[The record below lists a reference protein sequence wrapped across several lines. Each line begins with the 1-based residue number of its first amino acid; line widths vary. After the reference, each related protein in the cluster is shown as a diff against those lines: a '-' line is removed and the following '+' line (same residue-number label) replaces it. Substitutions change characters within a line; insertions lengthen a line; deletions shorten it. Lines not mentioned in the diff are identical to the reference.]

1 MNTRTMISRLL
12 MTLMVATAS
21 FSGFAQDSYR
31 EALKENLSI
40 NGNFDKLEVK
50 DVFIKISEDLFV
62 ERDHVEQLTERYIK
76 EVFAEHLADM
86 VEPIMKE
93 HNVTEADLRTV
104 NALLSTPRGQAFL
117 SHKGEWDAKFQN
129 ALHELM
135 PSFEEDSV
143 AENVEKITVN
153 PGIDAA
159 YAAKFNEMMEASGIK
174 QKMLSFMDGL
184 FPRHSFEGYED
195 LDEPDEIKE
204 MFNYFKKWVG
214 DNLTA
219 LALNSAYGILTP
231 DDLDFGVKLYSSEP
245 HRKIT
250 DMSGMSFLSVMGKTT
265 DIMMKYI
272 DWMESQGAQVT
283 EKAKGLKKL
292 MNMDKNWS
300 NEEPI
305 ISEGPIIRDRD

>member
-1 MNTRTMISRLL
+1 MKTRTMSSRLL

-31 EALKENLSI
+31 EALKENLLI
-40 NGNFDKLEVK
+40 NNNFDQLK
-50 DVFIKISEDLFV
+50 DVFININESLFEKNDNV
-62 ERDHVEQLTERYIK
+62 ELLTERYIQ
-76 EVFAEHLADM
+76 EALVEHFVDV

-117 SHKGEWDAKFQN
+117 SHDEVWDAKFKN
-129 ALHELM
+129 ALFELV

-153 PGIDAA
+153 PGIDAE
-159 YAAKFNEMMEASGIK
+159 YAAKFNEMMEASEIK

-204 MFNYFKKWVG
+204 MFNYIKKWVD
-214 DNLTA
+214 DNLTTV
-219 LALNSAYGILTP
+219 ALNSAYGILTP
-231 DDLDFGVKLYSSEP
+231 DDLDFGVKLFSSSP

-250 DMSGMSFLSVMGKTT
+250 DMSGMSFLSLMGKSS

-272 DWMESQGAQVT
+272 DWMESQGAHVT

-292 MNMDKNWS
+292 MNMDKNWP

-305 ISEGPIIRDRD
+305 ISEGPIIID

>member
-1 MNTRTMISRLL
+1 MSSRLL

-31 EALKENLSI
+31 EALKENLLI
-40 NGNFDKLEVK
+40 NNNFDQLK
-50 DVFIKISEDLFV
+50 DVFININESLFEKNDNV
-62 ERDHVEQLTERYIK
+62 ELLTERYIQ
-76 EVFAEHLADM
+76 EALVEHFVDV

-117 SHKGEWDAKFQN
+117 SHDEVWDAKFKN
-129 ALHELM
+129 ALFELV

-153 PGIDAA
+153 PGIDAE
-159 YAAKFNEMMEASGIK
+159 YAAKFNEMMEASEIK

-204 MFNYFKKWVG
+204 MFNYIKKWVD
-214 DNLTA
+214 DNLTTV
-219 LALNSAYGILTP
+219 ALNSAYGILTP
-231 DDLDFGVKLYSSEP
+231 DDLDFGVKLFSSSP

-250 DMSGMSFLSVMGKTT
+250 DMSGMSFLSLMGKSS

-272 DWMESQGAQVT
+272 DWMESQGAHVT

-292 MNMDKNWS
+292 MNMDKNWP

-305 ISEGPIIRDRD
+305 ISEGPIIID

>member
-1 MNTRTMISRLL
+1 
-12 MTLMVATAS
+12 
-21 FSGFAQDSYR
+21 
-31 EALKENLSI
+31 
-40 NGNFDKLEVK
+40 
-50 DVFIKISEDLFV
+50 
-62 ERDHVEQLTERYIK
+62 
-76 EVFAEHLADM
+76 M

-117 SHKGEWDAKFQN
+117 SHDGEWDAKFKN
-129 ALHELM
+129 ALFELM
-135 PSFEEDSV
+135 PSFVEDSV

-153 PGIDAA
+153 LGIDVE
-159 YAAKFNEMMEASGIK
+159 YAAKFNEMMEASEIK

-204 MFNYFKKWVG
+204 MFNYIKKWVD
-214 DNLTA
+214 DNLTTV
-219 LALNSAYGILTP
+219 ALNSAYGILTP
-231 DDLDFGVKLYSSEP
+231 DDLDFGVKLFSCSP

-250 DMSGMSFLSVMGKTT
+250 DMSGMSFLSLMGKSS

-292 MNMDKNWS
+292 MNMDKNWP

-305 ISEGPIIRDRD
+305 ISEGPIIRD

>member
-1 MNTRTMISRLL
+1 MKTRTMISRLL

-21 FSGFAQDSYR
+21 FPGFAQDSYR

-40 NGNFDKLEVK
+40 NGNFDILKVK

-62 ERDHVEQLTERYIK
+62 ESDHVEQLTERYIK

-117 SHKGEWDAKFQN
+117 SHDEVWDEKFKN
-129 ALHELM
+129 TLYELM
-135 PSFEEDSV
+135 PSFEQDSV
-143 AENVEKITVN
+143 VKNVEIITVN
-153 PGIDAA
+153 PAIDAA
-159 YAAKFNEMMEASGIK
+159 YATKFNEMMEASGIK
-174 QKMLSFMDGL
+174 QKMLSLMDGF
-184 FPRHSFEGYED
+184 FPGHSFEGYED
-195 LDEPDEIKE
+195 LDGPDEIKE
-204 MFNYFKKWVG
+204 MFNYIKKWVD
-214 DNLTA
+214 DNLTTV
-219 LALNSAYGILTP
+219 ALNSAYGILTP
-231 DDLDFGVKLYSSEP
+231 DDLDFGVKLFSSSP

-250 DMSGMSFLSVMGKTT
+250 DMSGMSFLSLMGKTS

-292 MNMDKNWS
+292 MNMDKNWP

-305 ISEGPIIRDRD
+305 ISEGPIIRD

>member
-1 MNTRTMISRLL
+1 MKTRTMISRLL

-31 EALKENLSI
+31 EALKENLLI
-40 NGNFDKLEVK
+40 NNNFDQLK
-50 DVFIKISEDLFV
+50 DVFININESLFEKNDNV
-62 ERDHVEQLTERYIK
+62 ELLTERYIQ
-76 EVFAEHLADM
+76 EALVEHFVDV

-117 SHKGEWDAKFQN
+117 SHDEEWNAKFQN
-129 ALHELM
+129 VLHELT

-159 YAAKFNEMMEASGIK
+159 YAAKFNEMMEASDIK

-204 MFNYFKKWVG
+204 MFNYIKKWVD
-214 DNLTA
+214 DNLTTV
-219 LALNSAYGILTP
+219 ALNSAYGILTP
-231 DDLDFGVKLYSSEP
+231 DDLDFGVKLFSSSP

-250 DMSGMSFLSVMGKTT
+250 DLSGMNFLSLMGKTA

-272 DWMESQGAQVT
+272 DWMESQGVQVT

-292 MNMDKNWS
+292 MNMDKNWP

-305 ISEGPIIRDRD
+305 IRD

>member
-1 MNTRTMISRLL
+1 MSSRLL

-31 EALKENLSI
+31 EALKENLLI
-40 NGNFDKLEVK
+40 NNNFDQLK
-50 DVFIKISEDLFV
+50 DVFININESLFEKNDNV
-62 ERDHVEQLTERYIK
+62 ELLTERYIQ
-76 EVFAEHLADM
+76 EALVEHFVDV

-117 SHKGEWDAKFQN
+117 SHDEVWDAKFKN
-129 ALHELM
+129 ALFELV

-143 AENVEKITVN
+143 ADNVEKITVN
-153 PGIDAA
+153 PGIDAE
-159 YAAKFNEMMEASGIK
+159 YAAKFNEMMEASEIK

-204 MFNYFKKWVG
+204 MFNYIKKWVD
-214 DNLTA
+214 DNLTTV
-219 LALNSAYGILTP
+219 ALNSAYGILTP
-231 DDLDFGVKLYSSEP
+231 DDLDFGVKLFSSSP

-250 DMSGMSFLSVMGKTT
+250 DMSGMSFLSLMGKSS

-272 DWMESQGAQVT
+272 DWMESQGAHVT

-292 MNMDKNWS
+292 MNMDKNWP

-305 ISEGPIIRDRD
+305 ISEGPIIID

>member
-1 MNTRTMISRLL
+1 MKTRTMSSRLL

-31 EALKENLSI
+31 EALKENLLI
-40 NGNFDKLEVK
+40 NNNFDQLK
-50 DVFIKISEDLFV
+50 DVFININESLFEKNDNV
-62 ERDHVEQLTERYIK
+62 ELLTERYIQ
-76 EVFAEHLADM
+76 EALVEHFVDV

-93 HNVTEADLRTV
+93 RNVTEADLRTV

-117 SHKGEWDAKFQN
+117 SHDEVWDAKFKN
-129 ALHELM
+129 ALFELV

-159 YAAKFNEMMEASGIK
+159 YAAKFNEMMEASDIK
-174 QKMLSFMDGL
+174 QKMLNFMDGL

-204 MFNYFKKWVG
+204 MFNYIKKWVD
-214 DNLTA
+214 DNLTTV
-219 LALNSAYGILTP
+219 ALNSAYGILTP
-231 DDLDFGVKLYSSEP
+231 DDLDFGVKLFSSSP

-250 DMSGMSFLSVMGKTT
+250 DMSGMSFLSLMGKTS

-292 MNMDKNWS
+292 MNMDKNWP

-305 ISEGPIIRDRD
+305 ISEGPIIID

>member
-1 MNTRTMISRLL
+1 M
-12 MTLMVATAS
+12 MVATAS

-31 EALKENLSI
+31 EALKENLLI
-40 NGNFDKLEVK
+40 NNNFDQLK
-50 DVFIKISEDLFV
+50 DVFININESLFEKNDNV
-62 ERDHVEQLTERYIK
+62 ELLTERYIQ
-76 EVFAEHLADM
+76 EALVEHFVDV

-117 SHKGEWDAKFQN
+117 SHDEVWDAKFKN
-129 ALHELM
+129 ALFELV

-153 PGIDAA
+153 PGIDAE
-159 YAAKFNEMMEASGIK
+159 YAAKFNEMMEASEIK

-204 MFNYFKKWVG
+204 MFNYIKKWVD
-214 DNLTA
+214 DNLTTV
-219 LALNSAYGILTP
+219 ALNSAYGILTP
-231 DDLDFGVKLYSSEP
+231 DDLDFGVKLFSSSP

-250 DMSGMSFLSVMGKTT
+250 DMSGMSFLSLMGKSS

-272 DWMESQGAQVT
+272 DWMESQGAHVT

-292 MNMDKNWS
+292 MNMDKNWP

-305 ISEGPIIRDRD
+305 ISEGPIIID

>member
-1 MNTRTMISRLL
+1 MNKRTIFSRLL
-12 MTLMVATAS
+12 IITLMVTIVS
-21 FSGFAQDSYR
+21 VSGFAQDSYR
-31 EALKENLSI
+31 EALIENLSI
-40 NGNFDKLEVK
+40 NGIFDKLKVK
-50 DVFIKISEDLFV
+50 DAFIKINENLFV
-62 ERDHVEQLTERYIK
+62 ESDSVELLTERYIK
-76 EVFAEHLADM
+76 EAFVEQLVGM
-86 VEPIMKE
+86 VEPIMKG

-104 NALLSTPRGQAFL
+104 NALLSTREGQTFL
-117 SHKGEWDAKFQN
+117 SHDEEWNAKFKN

-153 PGIDAA
+153 PGIDAE
-159 YAAKFNEMMEASGIK
+159 YAAKFNEMMEASEIK

-204 MFNYFKKWVG
+204 MFNYIKKWVD
-214 DNLTA
+214 DNLTTV
-219 LALNSAYGILTP
+219 ALNSAYGILTP
-231 DDLDFGVKLYSSEP
+231 DDLDFGVKLFSSSP

-250 DMSGMSFLSVMGKTT
+250 DMSGMSFLSLMGKTS

-292 MNMDKNWS
+292 MNMDKNWP

-305 ISEGPIIRDRD
+305 ISEGPIIRD

>member
-1 MNTRTMISRLL
+1 MKTRTMISRLL

-21 FSGFAQDSYR
+21 FPGFAQDSYR
-31 EALKENLSI
+31 EALKENLLI
-40 NGNFDKLEVK
+40 NNNFDQLK
-50 DVFIKISEDLFV
+50 DVFININESLFEKNDNV
-62 ERDHVEQLTERYIK
+62 ELLTERYIQ
-76 EVFAEHLADM
+76 EALVEHFVDV

-117 SHKGEWDAKFQN
+117 SHDEVWDAKFKN
-129 ALHELM
+129 ALFELM
-135 PSFEEDSV
+135 PSFEEDSA

-153 PGIDAA
+153 PGIDAE
-159 YAAKFNEMMEASGIK
+159 YAAKFNEMMEASEIK
-174 QKMLSFMDGL
+174 QKMLSFMDRL
-184 FPRHSFEGYED
+184 FRRHSFEGYED

-204 MFNYFKKWVG
+204 MFNYIKKWVD
-214 DNLTA
+214 DNLTTV
-219 LALNSAYGILTP
+219 ALNSAYGILTP
-231 DDLDFGVKLYSSEP
+231 DDLDFGVKLFSSSP

-250 DMSGMSFLSVMGKTT
+250 DMSGMSFLSLMGKTT

-292 MNMDKNWS
+292 MNMDKNWP

-305 ISEGPIIRDRD
+305 ISEGPIIID